1 MVYNEKYKRWFT
13 KDGLVYRL
21 NKKTDALML
30 CKTHTDFKGY
40 IRFGI
45 NENGKCTNIKLHRA
59 MWETF
64 KGDIPEGF
72 HIDHIDTDKANNNIE
87 NLRCVT
93 PAENNRNPNTV
104 AKRRAHGHYGE
115 FGLKYYEH
123 YKIQCW
129 QDKKQYGRE
138 RAYFQRHGKCSWE
151 VENG

>member
-1 MVYNEKYKRWFT
+1 MKYNKKLNRWFT
-13 KDGLVYRL
+13 KEGLIYRYDE
-21 NKKTDALML
+21 KTDKLVL
-30 CKTHTDFKGY
+30 CKQHKDTKGY
-40 IRFGI
+40 MRAAI
-45 NENGKCTNIKLHRA
+45 NRGDHIEGFKVHRA

-64 KGDIPEGF
+64 KGEIPEGY
-72 HIDHIDTDKANNNIE
+72 HIDHIDTNKANNNIE

-93 PAENNRNPNTV
+93 PNENNHNPNTL

-151 VENG
+151 EL